1 MPRSSDTSWWTTF
14 NQRGAAK
21 SRCGRQL
28 SFDIYELLAIYV
40 CAWAWPE
47 SKLACLG
54 IPVSS
59 PESAEAQTK
68 KCEITVGDFLPL
80 LMALLGAVRG
90 GSRSIPAD
98 LLGTWPDTC

>member
-14 NQRGAAK
+14 NQREGCK
-21 SRCGRQL
+21 EPCGRQL
-28 SFDIYELLAIYV
+28 SFDIHKLLAIYV

-47 SKLACLG
+47 PKLAPLG

-59 PESAEAQTK
+59 PEAQTK

-80 LMALLGAVRG
+80 LMALLGAIRG